1 MNAWN
6 RLMVGSLLT
15 TSALLV
21 GAPAANADRPVEE
34 GFVDVFDDVNPCT
47 GLVHTVSITASY
59 SVHSHGGK
67 TVVSGGKTTI
77 STSSGFSGTGTI
89 SEVDN
94 GQILRAHFFDRLSND
109 AGDRIFAKGVIVI
122 DLSSDTVR
130 VGALSLT
137 CVG

>member
-15 TSALLV
+15 ISALFV
-21 GAPAANADRPVEE
+21 GAPAAIADRPVAE
-34 GFVDVFDDVNPCT
+34 GWVDVFDDVDPCT
-47 GLVHTVSITASY
+47 GLIHTVSITASY
-59 SVHSHGGK
+59 YVHSHDGK
-67 TVVSGGKTTI
+67 EVISGGKTTI
-77 STSSGFSGTGTI
+77 STSSGYSGTGTI

-94 GQILRAHFFDRLSND
+94 GQVFRGVFFDRLSND
-109 AGDRIFAKGVIVI
+109 AGDRIHAKGVIMV

-130 VGALSLT
+130 VEAVSLT